1 MLPTVWIPIVLTVL
15 PVSYLAWSFIGM
27 DRKSAAT
34 IQNNLHA
41 VAPVIG
47 TIVQDDKRALLLAR
61 KFTPAAYEA
70 RLDKL
75 LAKAGRPASM
85 PLSRLLTAK
94 ALLALAAAVAS
105 LLIISTRPG
114 VPMILLGCFLTALC
128 YFIPD
133 LRVYSQGQER
143 QKAIQLELA
152 DTLDQM
158 LISVEAGLGF
168 ESSMARAAVNG
179 KGALAEELGRTLQD
193 MQMGRPR
200 RDAYEALAQRTS
212 VPDLTS
218 FVRAVVQADVYG
230 IGIAKVLRTQAKQM
244 RVKRRQRAEEK
255 AMKLPVLVLFP
266 LLFFIFPTL
275 FIIILGPAVIN
286 IVNALSSGALGGLS
300 R

>member
-1 MLPTVWIPIVLTVL
+1 
-15 PVSYLAWSFIGM
+15 
-27 DRKSAAT
+27 
-34 IQNNLHA
+34 
-41 VAPVIG
+41 
-47 TIVQDDKRALLLAR
+47 
-61 KFTPAAYEA
+61 
-70 RLDKL
+70 
-75 LAKAGRPASM
+75 
-85 PLSRLLTAK
+85 
-94 ALLALAAAVAS
+94 
-105 LLIISTRPG
+105 
-114 VPMILLGCFLTALC
+114 MILLGCFLTALC

-133 LRVYSQGQER
+133 LRIISQGQER

-168 ESSMARAAVNG
+168 ESAMSRAAANG
-179 KGALAEELGRTLQD
+179 KGPLAEELGRTLQD

-200 RDAYEALAQRTS
+200 RDAYEALAERTS

-218 FVRAVVQADVYG
+218 FIRAVVQADVYG
-230 IGIAKVLRTQAKQM
+230 IGLAKVLRTQAKQM
-244 RVKRRQRAEEK
+244 RIKRRQRAEEK

-300 R
+300 GLGR